1 MPWPGLC
8 LECKVSI
15 FTHAKDKNNLA
26 VFNALLRQ
34 REKRSFQG
42 VFVKLQSLLNAIDR
56 IVFNG
61 LRYTGPDIL
70 LLSFFWVTTFVWSVS
85 PRASWA
91 LPFSPRSSFYD
102 LSFWLFMHDP
112 FFNFISVLF
121 VLSFSF
127 IVLDWRSCSSQGFLT
142 KGEVVCASEIIVS
155 VEWTDKGYLIN

>member
-70 LLSFFWVTTFVWSVS
+70 LLSFF
-85 PRASWA
+85 
-91 LPFSPRSSFYD
+91 
-102 LSFWLFMHDP
+102 
-112 FFNFISVLF
+112 
-121 VLSFSF
+121 
-127 IVLDWRSCSSQGFLT
+127 
-142 KGEVVCASEIIVS
+142 
-155 VEWTDKGYLIN
+155 